1 MEPAVADDGGRSF
14 RAGQVVTLDAVPATI
29 ADGLRTRHIGERNLA
44 IMRAHLAD
52 MQTVTE
58 DEIRA
63 ALRFALSRLK
73 LVIEPSAAAALAPV
87 LLGRVPAG
95 ARRVGVV
102 LSGGNL
108 DLAALPAL
116 LGSA

>member
-1 MEPAVADDGGRSF
+1 M
-14 RAGQVVTLDAVPATI
+14 VTLDAVPPTI
-29 ADGLRTRHIGERNLA
+29 ADGLRTRYIGERNLA
-44 IMRAHLAD
+44 VMRAHLAE

-63 ALRFALSRLK
+63 ALAFALSRLK
-73 LVIEPSAAAALAPV
+73 LVIEPSAACALAPV

-108 DLAALPAL
+108 DLAALPSL
-116 LGSA
+116 LPAV